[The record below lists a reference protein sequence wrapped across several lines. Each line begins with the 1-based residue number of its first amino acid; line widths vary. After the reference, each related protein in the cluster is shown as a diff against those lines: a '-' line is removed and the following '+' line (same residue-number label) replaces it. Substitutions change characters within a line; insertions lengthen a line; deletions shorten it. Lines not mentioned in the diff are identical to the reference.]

1 MRCADMP
8 VARTSATCFAVGEK
22 AYVFGGRGDNS
33 AIYNDIY
40 IYDASNDQWSDAV
53 ETPLQKRVNGC
64 ACVVGDKAYIGLGF
78 CGYAYGD
85 DAYLNDW
92 WEYTPAT
99 DTWKR
104 LCDFPNENTVGA
116 IGYTDG
122 SRVYCVHGFGWGFTT
137 DVLCYDI
144 ASDTWTA
151 IDRRRTPEHASMA
164 GAGATAGGRHYF
176 GTGYN
181 THSLNEWYEIDFQ
194 GDWVAR
200 KNVPGRRENAVCAAS
215 ADYIYLAGGQHF
227 GGTLTDGKIFDD
239 ILRYDPNTDTW
250 TPAGHTEEAAINRIG
265 FTINGI
271 AYIGLGENTEEKP
284 IKTLYRIED

>member
-1 MRCADMP
+1 M
-8 VARTSATCFAVGEK
+8 GEK

-33 AIYNDIY
+33 VIYNDMY

-122 SRVYCVHGFGWGFTT
+122 NRVYCVHGFGWGFTT

-151 IDRRRTPEHASMA
+151 IDRRRTPDIVCRSGTNSVFPFARHVLSRYPIALKINLIPLVHAMRVIPRTEVVSSSRRCSR
-164 GAGATAGGRHYF
+164 TRH
-176 GTGYN
+176 
-181 THSLNEWYEIDFQ
+181 
-194 GDWVAR
+194 
-200 KNVPGRRENAVCAAS
+200 RRMLIIV
-215 ADYIYLAGGQHF
+215 
-227 GGTLTDGKIFDD
+227 
-239 ILRYDPNTDTW
+239 
-250 TPAGHTEEAAINRIG
+250 
-265 FTINGI
+265 
-271 AYIGLGENTEEKP
+271 
-284 IKTLYRIED
+284 